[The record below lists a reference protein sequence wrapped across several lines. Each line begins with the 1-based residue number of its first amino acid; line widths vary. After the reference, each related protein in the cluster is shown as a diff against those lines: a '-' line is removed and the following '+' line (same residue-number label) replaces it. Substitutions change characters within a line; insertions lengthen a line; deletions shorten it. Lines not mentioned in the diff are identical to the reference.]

1 MKKITKISKIT
12 NFAVFQNFEWD
23 KSVKNKAGTV
33 QEFKDIN
40 IFYGRNYSGKT
51 TLSRIFRSFETGTVS
66 DKYENPQFEITL
78 EDNTKI
84 TQSDIKVRQN
94 FRVFNSDFIDENLS
108 FIHDEN
114 GTVKPFAITLG
125 GDNNALLTEIK
136 TIKDVL
142 GNNTEGEKSGLY
154 KDIESNTKSYQK
166 AQKDYDDKRKSLEN
180 SIINKA
186 SDMKRSRRGFVD
198 VSYNKNSLKND
209 IGDVIESS
217 FTTKTEK
224 EITNLQKLL
233 EEKEKSE
240 IREISCN
247 FSFDSLV
254 TNVKQHLS
262 KTVESADKIT
272 ELVEDALLNNW
283 VKQGLSLHENRTTC
297 AFCGQILPLNRF
309 SVLQHHFNEEMND
322 FQSELDSVIVKIDK
336 EKKSV
341 ETFCINLNEDIF
353 YAIYQ
358 NDAKKSIGE
367 IKVNCKKY
375 TEELEKLSKQVE
387 DKKKDVFHVLP
398 FLDLTD
404 FTDVVESKI
413 AEFNEL
419 IKKSNSF
426 GKNLKTEKIHAKDT
440 LRLNVVKQYIDDSN
454 YIQQTTEQTTLE
466 ENAQTKKKDLD
477 DIQELIKTKEKELK
491 ERKAAL
497 SDEKEGAKKVNEY
510 LSNYFGNEFL
520 RLEPIEEKSGDETSK
535 QYVFEIQRDGKK
547 AFNLSEGECRLVA
560 FAYFMAKLND
570 VDTKDKKPLIWIDDP
585 ICSLDANHVFFVY
598 SLIYSEVVK
607 GDIFSQLFVSTHNL
621 DFFKYL
627 KELSKSSKKDK
638 DKQYFIIER
647 FNEISTLR
655 LMPDYL
661 KNYVTEFNYL
671 FNEIY
676 KCSKIDNPSDENYS
690 SVYNFGN
697 NARKFL
703 EIYLFYKFPDDSGK
717 PQKFAKF
724 FGGESYIPKFINDRI
739 TNEYS
744 HLEQGG
750 VERATTPIE
759 VPEFKK
765 DAQKILDCI
774 KRNDEEQYNALL
786 NSIGVPVVTSE
797 KVST

>member
-23 KSVKNKAGTV
+23 KNVKDKAGIV

-51 TLSRIFRSFETGTVS
+51 TLSRIFRSFETGIIS

-78 EDNTKI
+78 EDNTKR
-84 TQSDIKVRQN
+84 TQSDIKDRQN

-125 GDNNALLTEIK
+125 GDNNVLLDEIK
-136 TIKDVL
+136 AIKEVL
-142 GNNTEGEKSGLY
+142 GNNTDGEKSGLY
-154 KDIESNTKSYQK
+154 KDIESNTKSYQN
-166 AQKDYDDKRKSLEN
+166 AQKAYDDKRNFIED
-180 SIINKA
+180 SIISKA
-186 SDMKRSRRGFVD
+186 SDMKRNLRSFVD

-209 IGDVIESS
+209 IENVIKSS

-224 EITNLQKLL
+224 EITVLQKTL

-240 IREISCN
+240 IREVSCN
-247 FSFDSLV
+247 FSFDILV
-254 TNVKQHLS
+254 ANVKKQLS

-297 AFCGQILPLNRF
+297 AFCGQILPQNRL
-309 SVLQHHFNEEMND
+309 SVLQHHFNEEMNN
-322 FQSELDSVIVKIDK
+322 FQSELDSVMVKIDK

-341 ETFCINLNEDIF
+341 ETFCINLNKDIF
-353 YAIYQ
+353 YATYQ
-358 NDAKKSIGE
+358 NDAKKIIDE
-367 IKVNCKKY
+367 IKVNCIKY
-375 TEELEKLSKQVE
+375 TEQLEKLSKQIE

-398 FLDLTD
+398 FSDVTN
-404 FTDVVESKI
+404 FTDVVERKI
-413 AEFNEL
+413 SEFNEL

-440 LRLNVVKQYIDDSN
+440 LRLNVVKQYIDDSK

-466 ENAQTKKKDLD
+466 ENAQTKKNDLD
-477 DIQELIKTKEKELK
+477 TVQELINTKEKELTDK
-491 ERKAAL
+491 EANL
-497 SDEKEGAKKVNEY
+497 NDEKEGAKKVNEY

-520 RLEPIEEKSGDETSK
+520 RLEPIEKQSEEEDSK

-598 SLIYSEVVK
+598 SLIYSEIVK
-607 GDIFSQLFVSTHNL
+607 KDIFTQLFISTHNL

-655 LMPDYL
+655 SMPDYL
-661 KNYVTEFNYL
+661 KSYVTEFNYL

-676 KCSKIDNPSDENYS
+676 KCSKIDNPSDENYP

-724 FGGESYIPKFINDRI
+724 FGGESCIPKFINDRI

-786 NSIGVPVVTSE
+786 NSIGVKVATSE
-797 KVST
+797 AVST